1 MHGALQLFWFPLWTA
16 MVFISRA
23 MGLVGLPRVFPVFLL
38 GGPRGALGPPGAP
51 GGVFPG
57 PSRQVCTENA
67 PDDVVR
73 RCASRSLGAHQ
84 PVSLDFPPRGARPP
98 RPARRLG
105 SPEPAT
111 SRSTETR
118 AGLSSTRLW
127 KQEHRCVCEDVRMNE
142 MLPRC
147 SANISS
153 RRHVPSTS
161 DLKHALDRDP
171 CPRTFRPS
179 NLNTLLRR
187 CIKMKCWGFQRLQ

>member
-73 RCASRSLGAHQ
+73 RCATLC
-84 PVSLDFPPRGARPP
+84 VS
-98 RPARRLG
+98 
-105 SPEPAT
+105 
-111 SRSTETR
+111 
-118 AGLSSTRLW
+118 
-127 KQEHRCVCEDVRMNE
+127 
-142 MLPRC
+142 
-147 SANISS
+147 
-153 RRHVPSTS
+153 
-161 DLKHALDRDP
+161 
-171 CPRTFRPS
+171 
-179 NLNTLLRR
+179 LLRR
-187 CIKMKCWGFQRLQ
+187 SSAGVSGFSSARRAAPAPSTASGEPRACH

>member
-1 MHGALQLFWFPLWTA
+1 MLGTKEAPGVHGALQLFWFPLWTA

-127 KQEHRCVCEDVRMNE
+127 KQKSTAACV
-142 MLPRC
+142 
-147 SANISS
+147 
-153 RRHVPSTS
+153 
-161 DLKHALDRDP
+161 
-171 CPRTFRPS
+171 RTFA
-179 NLNTLLRR
+179 
-187 CIKMKCWGFQRLQ
+187 